1 MATPAVNSTTY
12 AAYLQRMYSPTV
24 ITNTVTQKQS
34 RAMKLCKAPTNG
46 AGSKYVF
53 LSDCDD
59 AATGSAS
66 YEDAI
71 VVAQANTTSAMS
83 AQYEFDWSELNC
95 PIRVSGRVLA
105 QSRNNTAA
113 WMSAIDRAV
122 KSATNFAGHLLSIF
136 FWGQGWGEL
145 SQGTI
150 VVSGSTF
157 TLSKP
162 SDIHKFARNMLLH
175 FTAPT
180 TSMHSN
186 GLRSATGLRVS
197 GVDYDTATVTCAA
210 TLASVSAVT
219 GDYVF
224 AYGFR
229 EDSAT
234 PTRRCP
240 VGMDGWFPV
249 DRTDAAN
256 KTIGGVDRSLNSRQF
271 GYKVDGTT
279 GSIKSAIKKAC
290 QVASSF
296 GNIDGSP
303 VCVLSPNKFSDLSD
317 EMDDNDR
324 TNVTEL
330 KGRAG
335 FGIKAPVVYCDGIEV
350 AVISD
355 KYRNDDAGLV
365 FNPAV
370 VEIVSMGP
378 LPRPDDDDGRHL
390 MKISDTRGIEARY
403 VGDYTIAV
411 KDPSQG
417 VRINF

>member
-12 AAYLQRMYSPTV
+12 AAYLQKMYSPTV

-34 RAMKLCKAPTNG
+34 RTMKLCKQPTNG
-46 AGSKYVF
+46 AGKTYSF
-53 LSDCDD
+53 LSDSED

-71 VVAQANTTSAMS
+71 VVAQANTTAGVS
-83 AQYEFDWSELNC
+83 AQYELEWSELNC
-95 PIRVSGRVLA
+95 PIRVSGRVLS
-105 QSRNNTAA
+105 QTRNNTAA

-157 TLSKP
+157 TLSVP
-162 SDIHKFARNMLLH
+162 SDIHKFAKNMLLH

-186 GLRSATGLRVS
+186 ALRSATGLRIS

-210 TLASVSAVT
+210 TLASVSAAT

-234 PTRRCP
+234 PARRCP
-240 VGMDGWFPV
+240 PGMDAWFPF
-249 DRTDAAN
+249 DRTDNA
-256 KTIGGVDRSLNSRQF
+256 TIGGVNRALNTRQF

-279 GSIKSAIKKAC
+279 GTIKSAIKKAC
-290 QVASSF
+290 QLASSF
-296 GNIDGSP
+296 GNIEGNP

-355 KYRNDDAGLV
+355 KYRNDQAGLV
-365 FNPAV
+365 INPAV
-370 VEIVSMGP
+370 VEVISMGA

-390 MKISDTRGIEARY
+390 MKISDSRGIEARY

-411 KDPSQG
+411 KDAAQG